1 MSADNFL
8 AIVQEPD
15 DSFTAYDCSASVD
28 YEDIEDYRRGYEAF
42 KADDVMEAVQKAQ
55 AYSAGGLSPEYGYRF
70 VNLSPS
76 VNKAMRRPKKNKM
89 ISAAPKE
96 KKHHFVG

>member
-28 YEDIEDYRRGYEAF
+28 YEDVEDYRRGYEAF
-42 KADDVMEAVQKAQ
+42 KAGDVMEAVQKAQ
-55 AYSAGGLSPEYGYRF
+55 A
-70 VNLSPS
+70 
-76 VNKAMRRPKKNKM
+76 
-89 ISAAPKE
+89 
-96 KKHHFVG
+96 